1 MYNTKAN
8 SADNAEKTVE
18 NTALA
23 ANKWC
28 SRDLNSCLA
37 RPLQLLLFMLG
48 KGPRLN
54 LLGERKG
61 QMDGIN
67 MSVLEFRSRQ

>member
-1 MYNTKAN
+1 MDEFLKIPFNLYNTKAN

-18 NTALA
+18 NSALA

-37 RPLQLLLFMLG
+37 RPLQLIALYA
-48 KGPRLN
+48 
-54 LLGERKG
+54 G
-61 QMDGIN
+61 Q
-67 MSVLEFRSRQ
+67 RSQA